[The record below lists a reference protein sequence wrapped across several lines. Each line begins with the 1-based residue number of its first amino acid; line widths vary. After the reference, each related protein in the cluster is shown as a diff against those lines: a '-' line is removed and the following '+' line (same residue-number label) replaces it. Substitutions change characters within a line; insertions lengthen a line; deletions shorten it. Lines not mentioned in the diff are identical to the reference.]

1 MSGMMLRGRAWRF
14 GDDVNTDL
22 IMPGK
27 YLELVDPEEMAPHAM
42 EGLDPGFPEKIE
54 EGDIVVA
61 GANFGCGSSRE
72 QAPLALKHAGV
83 GGVVAES
90 FARIFYRNAIN
101 VGLPALECPGVS
113 EAVREGDT
121 LEIDLTA
128 GVISNEDTGVRLGI
142 VPMPDFMVEVLREGG
157 LVPYLRKHIEE
168 W

>member
-1 MSGMMLRGRAWRF
+1 VSGMMLRGRAWRF

-42 EGLDPGFPEKIE
+42 EGLDPGFAEKIE
-54 EGDIVVA
+54 DGDIVVA

-121 LEIDLTA
+121 LEIDMTT
-128 GVISNEDTGVRLGI
+128 GVISNEDTGARLGI
-142 VPMPDFMVEVLREGG
+142 DPMPDFMVEVLREGG
-157 LVPYLRKHIEE
+157 LVPYMRKHIEE

>member
-1 MSGMMLRGRAWRF
+1 MMLRGRAWRF
-14 GDDVNTDL
+14 GNDVNTDL
-22 IMPGK
+22 IMPGQ
-27 YLELVDPEEMAPHAM
+27 YLELVDPGEMAPHAM
-42 EGLDPGFPEKIE
+42 EGLDPGFSVKIE

-101 VGLPALECPGVS
+101 VGLPALECPRVS

-121 LEIDLTA
+121 LKIDLTA
-128 GVISNEDTGVRLGI
+128 GVISNEDTGARLRI
-142 VPMPDFMVEVLREGG
+142 APMPDFMVEVLREGG
-157 LVPYLRKHIEE
+157 LVPYMRKHIEE